1 MKNDIDI
8 NKLEMRE
15 VYLTCPVKSEDL
27 VTLKLGDQVYL
38 SGVIFT
44 GREGLYQRLIEQN
57 LELPGP
63 VTEISNVNFQCSP
76 AATANEEGYVVK
88 AVTATAS
95 FRFGKWM
102 EAFFKK
108 TACKIVIGKAGMTS
122 SDYKKHFVPAGAV
135 YLTTVGY
142 GLGAT
147 YGRAIRKVLNAYWL
161 EELGVAQAVWVLEV
175 EKMGPFIV
183 ESDSEGNSLFEL
195 CNEKVNENLKSI
207 YEKFPQPVLR
217 RFGEEVDRENEMI

>member
-1 MKNDIDI
+1 MKKIIDI

-15 VYLTCPVKSEDL
+15 VHLTCPVKSEDL
-27 VTLKLGDQVYL
+27 IPLQLGDQVYL
-38 SGVIFT
+38 SGVIYT
-44 GREGLYQRLIEQN
+44 GREGFYQHLIDQG
-57 LELPGP
+57 LELPVP
-63 VTEISNVNFQCSP
+63 ISEISNVNFHCSP
-76 AATANEEGYVVK
+76 AASASEDGHVIK

-102 EAFFKK
+102 EEFFKK
-108 TACKIVIGKAGMTS
+108 TACKIIIGKAGMTS
-122 SDYKKHFVPAGAV
+122 ADYKKHFVPAGAI

-183 ESDSEGNSLFEL
+183 ESDSEGKSLFEQ
-195 CNEKVNENLKSI
+195 CNEKINENLKSL

-217 RFGEEVDRENEMI
+217 RFGEEVEREHEVI

>member
-57 LELPGP
+57 LELPVP

-76 AATANEEGYVVK
+76 AATPAAEIFHIK
-88 AVTATAS
+88 ISS
-95 FRFGKWM
+95 FHLLFH
-102 EAFFKK
+102 
-108 TACKIVIGKAGMTS
+108 CKVQINCCLRC
-122 SDYKKHFVPAGAV
+122 HF
-135 YLTTVGY
+135 
-142 GLGAT
+142 
-147 YGRAIRKVLNAYWL
+147 
-161 EELGVAQAVWVLEV
+161 Q
-175 EKMGPFIV
+175 
-183 ESDSEGNSLFEL
+183 
-195 CNEKVNENLKSI
+195 
-207 YEKFPQPVLR
+207 Q
-217 RFGEEVDRENEMI
+217 